1 MKNKNHLR
9 PPVQTKR
16 GPFCIKTI
24 LALILL
30 FSGVLFLAGCAP
42 KLWLPKASPDYVV
55 EEGWAIVKTD
65 SLTLFTKVKPYSAN
79 SSRLSS
85 DYFAIF
91 VRVKNTSGKTVALRR
106 EAFALH
112 TSEQTLYPLPL
123 QTVAGSLDRRGFM
136 DPFSETMLEEK
147 PQDWEE
153 RELALQ
159 EQYLRLADNFFGFG
173 NILPGG
179 SKEGWLFFDLRA
191 GNQNAVSLELPSG
204 SVEFIRD

>member
-1 MKNKNHLR
+1 M
-9 PPVQTKR
+9 
-16 GPFCIKTI
+16 
-24 LALILL
+24 
-30 FSGVLFLAGCAP
+30 AGCAP
-42 KLWLPKASPDYVV
+42 KLWLPKASPDYAV

-65 SLTLFTKVKPYSAN
+65 SLTLFTKIKPYSAN

-112 TSEQTLYPLPL
+112 TSEQLLYPLPL

-136 DPFSETMLEEK
+136 DPFSETMFEEK

-153 RELALQ
+153 RERALQ

-179 SKEGWLFFDLRA
+179 SKEGWLFFDLIS
-191 GNQNAVSLELPSG
+191 GNQNAVSLELPGG